1 VRSNPRSNFLRKFS
15 FGSHGKD
22 HLDVATNKEKKK
34 TWIIASSARKTR
46 GVNLNFTTFNKIPI
60 PCLYPGFILRYRL
73 FTPPGCIKLDLIEH
87 SSYFTFL
94 SSSNLI

>member
-46 GVNLNFTTFNKIPI
+46 NFYFKFQKVLIGLVVAARNRTFEES
-60 PCLYPGFILRYRL
+60 L
-73 FTPPGCIKLDLIEH
+73 
-87 SSYFTFL
+87 
-94 SSSNLI
+94 